1 MLIPIMLSKVL
12 TFVLFIFFLCLA
24 RNCQC
29 INAFLKVRAVKG
41 EHEVCVSGCCSG
53 GCPPAYC
60 CAIEIPDHVG
70 DDVLSVMPGSDRVS
84 FLLQCVGRV
93 GAHEAEG
100 LDGHSQYGCEQDCC

>member
-1 MLIPIMLSKVL
+1 MLIPMMLSKVL

-29 INAFLKVRAVKG
+29 INVFLKVRAAKG
-41 EHEVCVSGCCSG
+41 EHEVCVNLCWSGR
-53 GCPPAYC
+53 CPPA
-60 CAIEIPDHVG
+60 IP
-70 DDVLSVMPGSDRVS
+70 VMPGFDRAS
-84 FLLQCVGRV
+84 FFLQRIGWV